1 MIPAEIR
8 ERPAYF
14 LAGDSPNLIFD
25 CLSEGGHDEGSFYL
39 EDDATPRLMNERLC
53 ILTSSFLIITSLS
66 PKAHSAGISGVGRS
80 SLAFRGEIV
89 HIDGMH
95 KRTSKTQKDINAIA
109 TSIVE
114 KTTGEL
120 IREKNPAAVALG
132 RLGGLKGG
140 KARAS
145 IMSAEKRR
153 EIAQKAARSRWG
165 KK

>member
-1 MIPAEIR
+1 
-8 ERPAYF
+8 
-14 LAGDSPNLIFD
+14 
-25 CLSEGGHDEGSFYL
+25 
-39 EDDATPRLMNERLC
+39 
-53 ILTSSFLIITSLS
+53 
-66 PKAHSAGISGVGRS
+66 
-80 SLAFRGEIV
+80 
-89 HIDGMH
+89 MH
-95 KRTSKTQKDINAIA
+95 KRTRKTQKDIDAIA

-120 IREKNPAAVALG
+120 IREKNPAAAVALG

-140 KARAS
+140 KVRAS